1 MNPKASKAKLRTN
14 FLKKRLELSEAEH
27 EKLSFDIANQCLKL
41 PIWDFEYFHLF
52 LPIKSKA
59 EIDTSLILTM
69 LQGRDKQVIVPK
81 VSGKNLEHILLTDST
96 KIRVNSWGIP
106 EPDKGILI
114 DPKHIDVIFV
124 PLLGYDKIGNRIGYG
139 KGFYDNFLVNCKP
152 EVLKIGLSFFNPVD
166 KIDGIRTEDI
176 PLDYC
181 VNPKGIIN
189 FLIK

>member
-1 MNPKASKAKLRTN
+1 MNSEVSKSKLRSV
-14 FLKKRLELSEAEH
+14 FLGKRLELSQGRH
-27 EKLSFDIANQCLKL
+27 EELSFDIANLCLKL
-41 PIWDFEYFHLF
+41 PIWNFEYFHLF

-69 LQGRDKQVIVPK
+69 LQGRDKQVIIPK
-81 VSGKNLEHILLTDST
+81 VNGKNLEHILLTDST

-114 DPKHIDVIFV
+114 DPKHIDVIFI

-152 EVLKIGLSFFNPVD
+152 KVLKIGLSFFKPVD
-166 KIDGIRTEDI
+166 KISGVHTNDI

-181 VNPKGIIN
+181 VNPEEIIN
-189 FLIK
+189 FS